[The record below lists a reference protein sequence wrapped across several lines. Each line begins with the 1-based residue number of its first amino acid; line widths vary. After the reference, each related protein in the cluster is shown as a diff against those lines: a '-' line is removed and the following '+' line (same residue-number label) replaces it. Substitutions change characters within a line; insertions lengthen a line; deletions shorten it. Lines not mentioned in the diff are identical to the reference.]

1 MRGAKGATGGIDRGV
16 AAVQADA
23 VESGQRNRQWMR
35 RGPSGARFS
44 ATANPSKDGD
54 AKSPV

>member
-1 MRGAKGATGGIDRGV
+1 MHGANAATGGIDRPLP
-16 AAVQADA
+16 AVQAVE

-35 RGPSGARFS
+35 GGPSGARFS